1 MWIEVS
7 VRGQRLRTGQEVWG
21 CAKAFARDETTP
33 AYAMVQIKNPAE
45 FNERY
50 AQFVHPI
57 MEAALAW
64 YNSSDYEPLKQLR
77 LNELTSLVLV
87 TGISGYI
94 GHDRREST
102 KVT

>member
-1 MWIEVS
+1 
-7 VRGQRLRTGQEVWG
+7 
-21 CAKAFARDETTP
+21 
-33 AYAMVQIKNPAE
+33 MVQIKNPAE

-77 LNELTSLVLV
+77 LNEVTSRVLV
-87 TGISGYI
+87 TGII
-94 GHDRREST
+94 GGTMLMMPEKEMAASQTD
-102 KVT
+102 